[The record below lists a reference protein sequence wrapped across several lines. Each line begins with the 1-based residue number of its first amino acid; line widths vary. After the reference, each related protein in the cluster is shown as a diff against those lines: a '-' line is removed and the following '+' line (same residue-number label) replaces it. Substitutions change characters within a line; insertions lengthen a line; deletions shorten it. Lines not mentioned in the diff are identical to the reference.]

1 LRISAGNILDTKL
14 KKASRTVIRDC
25 LGIKKHEKVIIVTDA
40 PCRDIGYVLWN
51 AAKEI
56 TDPIIIEIAPRK
68 IHGEEPPLLVAEILK
83 HCDVFIIPTTHS
95 LTHTRA
101 RMDALKNGARGA
113 TLPGITPEIMA
124 RSLDADYRKIAKVT
138 RRVTELLSKAKKAV
152 VKTDRGTELVLDISG
167 RNGYI
172 DTGIIKR
179 PREFSNLPGGEAYIA
194 PLENRSNGTIVI
206 DGSFAPI
213 GGLKREVHVTVENG
227 QMVELTGSKKL
238 TQIFSRYSKKE
249 KTLCEFGIGT
259 NYKAKITGNV
269 LEDEKV
275 LGSIHIAFGNNLA
288 FGGKNRA
295 RIHLDGVVEKPSV
308 WIDERLIIKKG
319 KFLL

>member
-1 LRISAGNILDTKL
+1 M
-14 KKASRTVIRDC
+14 
-25 LGIKKHEKVIIVTDA
+25 TDA
-40 PCRDIGYVLWN
+40 ACRDIGYALWN
-51 AAKEI
+51 AVKEI
-56 TDPIIIEIAPRK
+56 SDPIIIEIAPRK

-83 HCDVFIIPTTHS
+83 HCDVFIMPTSHS

-101 RMDALKNGARGA
+101 RIDALKHSARGA

-124 RSLDADYRKIAKVT
+124 RSLDADYSRIAKVT
-138 RRVTELLSKAKKAV
+138 KNVTELLSKAKRAV
-152 VKTDRGTELVLDISG
+152 VQTDKNAELVLDLSG
-167 RNGYI
+167 RSGYI

-194 PLENRSNGTIVI
+194 PLENGSNGTIVI

-213 GGLKREVHVTVENG
+213 GGLKSKVHVTVKNG
-227 QMVELTGSKKL
+227 QIIRLTGNKNL

-295 RIHLDGVVEKPSV
+295 RIHLDGVVKKPSV
-308 WIDERLIIKKG
+308 WIDERLIINKG

>member
-1 LRISAGNILDTKL
+1 MLISAGNSLDTKL
-14 KKASRTVIRDC
+14 KKASHIAIRDC
-25 LGIKKHEKVIIVTDA
+25 LGIKKHENVIIVTDA
-40 PCRDIGYVLWN
+40 PCRDIGYALWN

-56 TDPIIIEIAPRK
+56 TDPIIIEIAPRE

-83 HCDVFIIPTTHS
+83 HCDVCIMPTSHS

-101 RMDALKNGARGA
+101 RIDALKHGARGA
-113 TLPGITPEIMA
+113 TLPGITAEIML
-124 RSLDADYRKIAKVT
+124 RSLEADYRRIAKVT
-138 RRVTELLSKAKKAV
+138 KYVAALLSEAKRAV
-152 VKTDRGTELVLDISG
+152 VKTGKGVELVLDLSG
-167 RNGYI
+167 RRGYL

-213 GGLKREVHVTVENG
+213 GGLKSKVRVTVENG
-227 QMVELTGSKKL
+227 QIVRLTGNKKL
-238 TQIFSRYSKKE
+238 KQIFSRYSKKE

-275 LGSIHIAFGNNLA
+275 LGSIHVAFGNNLT
-288 FGGKNRA
+288 FGGKNKA
-295 RIHLDGVVEKPSV
+295 RIHLDGVVKKPSV
-308 WIDERLIIKKG
+308 WIDERLIISKG
-319 KFLL
+319 KSLL